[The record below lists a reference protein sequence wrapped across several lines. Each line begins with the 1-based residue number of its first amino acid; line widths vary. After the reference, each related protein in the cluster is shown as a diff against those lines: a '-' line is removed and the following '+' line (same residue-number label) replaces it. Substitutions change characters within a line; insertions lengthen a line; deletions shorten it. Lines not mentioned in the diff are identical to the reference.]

1 MKKITLLIILLLSA
15 VCHAQMKSGK
25 DVFDTARY
33 GTVAEMKQLEA
44 KDKNIINSVSPMGFT
59 PLILACYR
67 GNTEVAEYLA
77 KHVKDIN
84 YKSDNGT
91 ALAAAAVKGDI
102 NMAKVLLENK
112 ADPNIADPL
121 GVTPL
126 VYAVQF
132 ENTELIK
139 LLLEY
144 KASKTY
150 KDKEG
155 RTPLDHADFT
165 KNQEVI
171 NLLKN

>member
-1 MKKITLLIILLLSA
+1 MKKITLFILFLSV
-15 VCHAQMKSGK
+15 VCHAQMKSDK
-25 DVFDTARY
+25 DVFNTARY

-44 KDKNIINSVSPMGFT
+44 NDKNSINSVNPMGFT

-67 GNTEVAEYLA
+67 GNTEVAIYLA
-77 KHVKDIN
+77 QNVKDIN
-84 YKSDNGT
+84 YTTENGT
-91 ALAAAAVKGDI
+91 ALAAAAVKGDVKI
-102 NMAKVLLENK
+102 AKVLLENK
-112 ADPNIADPL
+112 ADPNIADAL

-132 ENTELIK
+132 ENTALIE
-139 LLLEY
+139 LLLKY

-150 KDKEG
+150 KDKDG
-155 RTPLDHADFT
+155 KTPIDHAGFT

>member
-1 MKKITLLIILLLSA
+1 MKKITLLILFLSA
-15 VCHAQMKSGK
+15 VCHAQMKSDK

-44 KDKNIINSVSPMGFT
+44 KDKDIINSVSPMGFT

-84 YKSDNGT
+84 YISDSGT
-91 ALAAAAVKGDI
+91 ALAAVAVKGDVK
-102 NMAKVLLENK
+102 MAKILLENK
-112 ADPNIADPL
+112 ADPNIADAL

-126 VYAVQF
+126 VYAAQF
-132 ENTELIK
+132 ENIELIK
-139 LLLEY
+139 LLLKY